1 MQTTLLK
8 NSAVAVALCF
18 AILAPMT
25 SSAETKFAVSGIGA
39 TSCGKFMKPP
49 KGQKELMDALTVTW
63 LQGYLSGT
71 NTQRF
76 MASNTEM
83 KLQPDSESI
92 IAFVEKY
99 CRDNPL
105 KTVYDAALWLDSSY

>member
-1 MQTTLLK
+1 
-8 NSAVAVALCF
+8 
-18 AILAPMT
+18 
-25 SSAETKFAVSGIGA
+25 
-39 TSCGKFMKPP
+39 MKPP
-49 KGQKELMDALTVTW
+49 KGQKELTDALTVTW

-76 MASNTEM
+76 MESKTAM
-83 KLQPDSESI
+83 KLQPDSESMT
-92 IAFVEKY
+92 AFVEKY